1 LKGLGY
7 QLNGLGDYAYQEID
21 SRNEMTN
28 RQNAAN
34 EFQKFYNDLKKI
46 KEGSLN
52 GFEEYIQVTFFI

>member
-1 LKGLGY
+1 LKRIGY
-7 QLNGLGDYAYQEID
+7 QLNGSGDYVYQEID
-21 SRNEMTN
+21 SGNEIIN

-34 EFQKFYNDLKKI
+34 EFQIFYNDLKKI